1 MRRPAFLAALL
12 AAVAAAPAEARIA
25 ASTVQ
30 GPFAPSL
37 ETDAGGV
44 TTGTVGRGRL
54 EVVPGRSERSGPGPL
69 RRYVVEVE
77 GGIRID
83 RRAFADSVYSIL
95 SHRRSW
101 GGTGRVSFQR
111 VGSARRAQFR
121 VTLATRRTT
130 DRLCYPLVT
139 RGLYSCAQ
147 GDRAVLNLWR
157 WRNPPADFGR
167 RLARYRAYMVN
178 HEVGHLLGHGH
189 RGCPRA
195 GALAPVMM
203 QQTKGVAPCRPNG
216 WPRPYERG

>member
-1 MRRPAFLAALL
+1 VRRPALVAALL
-12 AAVAAAPAEARIA
+12 AALVAAPAEARVV
-25 ASTVQ
+25 ASFH
-30 GPFAPSL
+30 GPFAAAV
-37 ETDAGGV
+37 DADVGGV
-44 TTGTVGRGRL
+44 TTGSVGRGRL
-54 EVVPGRSERSGPGPL
+54 EVVPGRSERSGRGPL

-83 RRAFADSVYSIL
+83 RRAFAESVHWVL
-95 SHRRSW
+95 AHRRSW

-111 VGSARRAQFR
+111 VGDDRRARFR
-121 VTLATRRTT
+121 VTLASRRTT

-139 RGLYSCAQ
+139 RGLFSCAQ

-157 WRNPPADFGR
+157 WRNPPAGFGR
-167 RLARYRAYMVN
+167 ALARYRAYMVN